1 MKIFLGITGAS
12 GALYGLRLINEL
24 NKKRD
29 VELHI
34 SITQDGVTNINLET
48 DLKLNTPFE
57 IVEKLSLNINKT
69 FVYDVRDFAARP
81 SSGSFKIDKYII
93 CPASM
98 GFVGR
103 VSAGVSSNLL
113 ERVSDVALKENRDLV
128 VVFREAPLN
137 QIHLENLLKLS
148 RAGAK
153 IIPAAPAF
161 YHNPNSIEDLVLFVV
176 GKIFDIIDIEHE
188 LFQRWGA
195 GYENGMQKM

>member
-1 MKIFLGITGAS
+1 MRIFLGITGAS
-12 GALYGLRLINEL
+12 GALYGLKLINEL
-24 NKKRD
+24 NKRSD

-34 SITQDGVTNINLET
+34 SITPDGVTNINLET
-48 DLKLNTPFE
+48 DLSISNPLE
-57 IVEKLSLNINKT
+57 MVDRLSLNRNKT
-69 FVYDVRDFAARP
+69 FIYDFRDFAARP

-103 VSAGVSSNLL
+103 ISAGISSNLL
-113 ERVSDVALKENRDLV
+113 ERVADVALKESRELV
-128 VVFREAPLN
+128 VVFRESPLN

-153 IIPAAPAF
+153 IIPASPAF
-161 YHNPNSIEDLVLFVV
+161 YHKPNKIEDLILFVV
-176 GKIFDIIDIEHE
+176 GKIFDIIGIEHE

-195 GYENGMQKM
+195 GYENGM